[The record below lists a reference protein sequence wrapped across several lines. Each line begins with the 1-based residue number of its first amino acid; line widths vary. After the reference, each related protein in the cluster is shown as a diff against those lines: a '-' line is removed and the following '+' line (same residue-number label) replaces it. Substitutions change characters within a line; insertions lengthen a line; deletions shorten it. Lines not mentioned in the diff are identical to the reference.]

1 MKLLKLSFVQLFLLF
16 VFSCQSATD
25 SNINKRVKRVTLNES
40 EVFEYQTAISGDEE
54 LAIITQQ
61 PNHYEISEI
70 VRDSTTEWEAI
81 YRYKPESGFQGTDQ
95 ATIKLGTRSD
105 GSSSNT
111 NFELIEIEFT
121 VD

>member
-25 SNINKRVKRVTLNES
+25 SNINKRVTLNES

-61 PNHYEISEI
+61 SNHYKISEI

-121 VD
+121 VN